1 MVKGSIEARRAET
14 AQGPVAA
21 RAEVFAG
28 AGEMRERCRALDW
41 AATPL
46 GPAALWP
53 ASLRTVAEVLLAA
66 PIPMILLWGREH
78 VQIYNDGYRAVMGVK
93 HPGGLGQ
100 RNVEC
105 WPEVWDFT
113 APVYEAVLERGESLT
128 FTDQPLVLER
138 GGEPSRGYFTLTYS
152 PVPDDAGRVGGIL
165 VTVFETTAQVHA
177 RTAREAERERLL
189 AESEAARERY
199 EMQARLFEGVAST
212 TPDFVY
218 LFDLEGRFLYAN
230 RRLLEVWGMRLADAV
245 GKTPLELGY
254 EPWHHDMHM
263 REIAEVT
270 ETGRAIKGEVPF
282 KAPLTGIF
290 GVYEYIFTPVFGAD
304 GRVEIVAGTTRD
316 VTERK
321 RAEEERERLLGES
334 EAARA
339 EAETAR
345 AEAERANRAK
355 SEFLAVMSHEL
366 RTPLNAIGGYAELME
381 MGIRGPLTDA
391 QREDL
396 RRIQASQRH
405 LLGLI
410 NQVLNY
416 ARLESGAVP
425 FQIDDT
431 ALGEEVMAA
440 LALVGPQAAA
450 RGLVVEA
457 APCPAGL
464 AVLTDADKLRQILL
478 NLLSNAVKFTD
489 PGGRVGVE
497 CAADGDEVRLTV
509 RDTGVGIRADHLGRI
524 FEPFVQVDQRLTRPH
539 EGVGLGLA
547 ISRDLAR
554 AMGGDLTADSVPGE
568 GSTFILTL
576 PRARSAP
583 RAAG

>member
-1 MVKGSIEARRAET
+1 MTTTADSTQPRGAPRSTAEPP
-14 AQGPVAA
+14 AGP
-21 RAEVFAG
+21 FTG
-28 AGEMRERCRALDW
+28 PGEMRERCRALDW

-46 GPAALWP
+46 GTVHAWP
-53 ASLRTVAEVLLAA
+53 ASLRTIAEAVLAA
-66 PIPMILLWGREH
+66 PIPMILLWGPEH
-78 VQIYNDGYRAVMGVK
+78 VQLYNDGYRAIMGVK

-100 RNVEC
+100 RNREC
-105 WPEVWDFT
+105 WGEVWEFT

-138 GGEPSRGYFTLTYS
+138 FGEPAEAFFTLTYS
-152 PVPDDAGRVGGIL
+152 PVPGDDGRVGGIL

-177 RTAREAERERLL
+177 RTARETEHARLL

-218 LFDLEGRFLYAN
+218 LFDLEGHFLYAN
-230 RRLLEVWGMRLADAV
+230 RRLLEVWGMRLEDAV
-245 GKTPLELGY
+245 GKTPVELGY
-254 EPWHHDMHM
+254 EQWHHDMHM
-263 REIAEVT
+263 REIAEVI

-304 GRVEIVAGTTRD
+304 GRVEIIAGTTRD

-321 RAEEERERLLGES
+321 RAEEERERLLAES

-339 EAETAR
+339 EAEVAR

-381 MGIRGPLTDA
+381 MEIRGPITDA
-391 QREDL
+391 QRQDL
-396 RRIQASQRH
+396 HRIQQSQRH

-410 NQVLNY
+410 NEVLNY
-416 ARLESGAVP
+416 ARLESGAVA

-431 ALGEEVMAA
+431 ALGDAVAAA
-440 LALVGPQAAA
+440 LALVAPQAAA
-450 RGLVVEA
+450 RGLVMEA
-457 APCPAGL
+457 APCPDGL

-489 PGGRVGVE
+489 PGGRVDVE
-497 CAADGDEVRLTV
+497 CVAAGDQVLLSV
-509 RDTGVGIRADHLGRI
+509 RDTGVGIQADHLARI

-554 AMGGDLTADSVPGE
+554 AMGGDLSAASTPGE
-568 GSTFILTL
+568 GSTFTLTL
-576 PRARSAP
+576 PRARSA
-583 RAAG
+583 RRG